1 MSWMREEGGGKK
13 EEGRRNEKNVPPNT
27 VFTVTKYDPMG
38 TTTMASVK
46 ASSFSITSLRA
57 RGLVLSRSYWIRI
70 YLTSLPCTTEPDLG
84 EKERG

>member
-1 MSWMREEGGGKK
+1 MSWMREEGGGK
-13 EEGRRNEKNVPPNT
+13 EEMKNVPPNT

-46 ASSFSITSLRA
+46 ASSFSITSLQA
-57 RGLVLSRSYWIRI
+57 RGLVHSSSYWICI
-70 YLTSLPCTTEPDLG
+70 YLTSLPCTTEPGLG

>member
-1 MSWMREEGGGKK
+1 MLDEGGR
-13 EEGRRNEKNVPPNT
+13 ERRKGEMKNVPPNT

>member
-1 MSWMREEGGGKK
+1 M
-13 EEGRRNEKNVPPNT
+13 RNEIEMALEGEKGDGCLPLNN
-27 VFTVTKYDPMG
+27 VFTVAKYDPMG